1 MARELLMVDP
11 KEMEQ
16 LVRYY
21 KGEITDNALLNKA
34 ARLAAETHALT
45 RAPNIPDGIAVA
57 KMKPVARETSVYIKK
72 IRREETQQ
80 TVKSSKTEPEKSV
93 EPTPKVK
100 KKQTKKK
107 TEVEKLQPL
116 PGWEDWSREG
126 RLRRKT
132 NAKEKR

>member
-45 RAPNIPDGIAVA
+45 RAPHIPDGIAVA

-72 IRREETQQ
+72 IRGGQTQQ

-107 TEVEKLQPL
+107 NRSGKVTTSP
-116 PGWEDWSREG
+116 WMG
-126 RLRRKT
+126 RL
-132 NAKEKR
+132 E